1 MMEDMV
7 EREQSWPKENWS
19 HCVAWEKEGAGPMV
33 TARRQMNHR
42 MMMLRQFPLLML
54 LLLGT
59 VQLTQSQAVR
69 HGGLISLL
77 YSYTTLSHQFILH
90 TWALKARVDGEFLQ
104 EFFGSGSISPNIRCK
119 GLS

>member
-1 MMEDMV
+1 MMEDMG

-19 HCVAWEKEGAGPMV
+19 HCVAFEEEGASPMV
-33 TARRQMNHR
+33 TARRQMNLR

-59 VQLTQSQAVR
+59 AQLTQSQAVR

-90 TWALKARVDGEFLQ
+90 TRALNARID
-104 EFFGSGSISPNIRCK
+104 
-119 GLS
+119 